1 MTFSR
6 LTRSAL
12 AALALIAASACD
24 SDSGTA
30 PLNPSQ
36 AAGTYVLESVSG
48 RGPVSGSFV
57 LRADGTT
64 ERRVRY
70 AGTPTD
76 DVYTGS
82 FEITSP
88 NIVFTLHPV
97 PPAAYAWTLHGEWS
111 GARFSI
117 HYPDPA
123 DGPDIVETF
132 RR

>member
-1 MTFSR
+1 MTPTR
-6 LTRSAL
+6 LLASLAL
-12 AALALIAASACD
+12 AVAVACD
-24 SDSGTA
+24 DATA

-48 RGPVSGSFV
+48 RGPVSGSFI
-57 LRADGTT
+57 LNSDGTA

-70 AGTPTD
+70 VGQTAE
-76 DVYTGS
+76 DVHVGS
-82 FEITSP
+82 FEIVTP
-88 NIVFTLHPV
+88 DIVFSLHPL
-97 PPAAYAWTLHGEWS
+97 PPAAYVWTLHGEWS

-117 HYPDPA
+117 RYPDPA

>member
-1 MTFSR
+1 MR
-6 LTRSAL
+6 LHEL
-12 AALALIAASACD
+12 ARASLATLALISVAACD
-24 SDSGTA
+24 DATA

-48 RGPVSGSFV
+48 RGPASGTFV
-57 LRADGTT
+57 LKADGSA
-64 ERRVRY
+64 ERRARY
-70 AGTPTD
+70 PGIASE

-82 FEITSP
+82 FEIVGEE
-88 NIVFTLHPV
+88 IVFNLVPQ
-97 PPAAYAWTLHGEWS
+97 PPASYVWTLHGEWS

-117 HYPDPA
+117 RYPDPA